1 MAEQK
6 ETRDQKARRELKEK
20 MYGQQ
25 LAMANKKRDYIKNI
39 LNGRYYLARCNMMA
53 EQLLPGAVIK
63 EVIDGCQKTR
73 EYMLAEYGL
82 MKMQGIESMRNAHF
96 AKQDLLKE
104 FNMTEEEIVALED
117 DYYNGKII
125 REDYDDTYK
134 RGNKAEFVNSPEDK
148 KS

>member
-1 MAEQK
+1 MEK
-6 ETRDQKARRELKEK
+6 ETRDEKARRELKEK
-20 MYGQQ
+20 MYGHQ

-53 EQLLPGAVIK
+53 EQLIPGAVIK
-63 EVIDGCQKTR
+63 EEIDGCPKTR

-96 AKQDLLKE
+96 AKQDLSKE
-104 FNMTEEEIVALED
+104 FKMTEEEIIALED

-125 REDYDDTYK
+125 REDYDESYK